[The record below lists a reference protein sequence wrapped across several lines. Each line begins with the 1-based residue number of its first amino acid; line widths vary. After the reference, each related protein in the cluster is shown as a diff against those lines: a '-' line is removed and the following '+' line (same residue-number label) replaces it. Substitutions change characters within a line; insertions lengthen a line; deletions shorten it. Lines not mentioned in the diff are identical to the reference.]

1 MSYADLYLSAPTASQ
16 EGKNKDPDVYVFG
29 IPFDAT
35 CSYKPGTRFGPNAL
49 RHAFV
54 NIEINSTRYD
64 VQLEDLTIEDLGNTK
79 FTVNSSAMLD
89 MVGKITGE
97 VIAKNKQT
105 VILGGEH
112 LLTFGT
118 FMSMPDDTPLV
129 VFDAHYDLRDE
140 FTDTKFSHATFLR
153 RVIEKRGAGNI
164 VHVGARGFSAEEADF
179 RNKMNLKSI
188 AGKELLNGNG
198 IKLFKDAISSFDN
211 MYVSIDLDVV
221 DPAFAPGV
229 GTSEALGI
237 TSQQLMDL
245 VYVMEDKKIK
255 CFDIVEL
262 SPPYDTAGTTATLA
276 AKLMAEIIIMNA
288 RH

>member
-1 MSYADLYLSAPTASQ
+1 MSYVDLYLTPPTASQ
-16 EGKNKDPDVYVFG
+16 QGRNKEPDVYMFG

-49 RHAFV
+49 REAFV
-54 NIEINSTRYD
+54 NVEINSTRYN
-64 VQLEDLTIEDLGNTK
+64 VQLESLTIEDLGNLK
-79 FTVNSSAMLD
+79 FTVNPCNMLD
-89 MVGKITGE
+89 MVGKVTNE

-118 FMSMPDDTPLV
+118 FMGMPEDTPLV

-140 FTDTKFSHATFLR
+140 FTDTKLSHATFLR
-153 RVIEKRGAGNI
+153 RVIEKRGTGNM
-164 VHVGARGFSAEEADF
+164 VHVGARGFGMEEVEF
-179 RNKMNLKSI
+179 RDRMNLKSI
-188 AGKELLNGNG
+188 SGKELLNGNG
-198 IKLFKDAISSFDN
+198 MKIFKDTISSFDN
-211 MYVSIDLDVV
+211 IYVSIDLDVV

-229 GTSEALGI
+229 GTPETLGI

-245 VYVMEDKKIK
+245 VYVMEDKRIR

-262 SPPYDTAGTTATLA
+262 SPPYDNGATAALA
-276 AKLMAEIIIMNA
+276 VKLITEMIVMNSGY
-288 RH
+288 

>member
-1 MSYADLYLSAPTASQ
+1 MGYVDLYLAAPTASQ
-16 EGKNKDPDVYVFG
+16 QGKNKEPDVYVFG

-54 NIEINSTRYD
+54 NIEINSARYD
-64 VQLEDLTIEDLGNTK
+64 IELEDFTIEDLGNVK
-79 FTVNSSAMLD
+79 FTVNSSVMLD
-89 MVGKITGE
+89 IAGKVTSE
-97 VIAKNKQT
+97 VVAKNKQT

-118 FMSMPDDTPLV
+118 FTSMPENTPLI

-153 RVIEKRGAGNI
+153 RIIEKRGSGDI
-164 VHVGARGFSAEEADF
+164 VHIGARGFSAEEADF
-179 RNKMNLKSI
+179 RDKMKLKSI
-188 AGKELLNGNG
+188 SGKELLNGDG
-198 IKLFKDAISSFDN
+198 KKLFKDAISTFDS
-211 MYVSIDLDVV
+211 MYVSIDLDIV

-229 GTSEALGI
+229 GTLEALGI

-255 CFDIVEL
+255 CLDIVEL
-262 SPPYDTAGTTATLA
+262 SPPYDTGATAVLA
-276 AKLMAEIIIMNA
+276 AKLMAEIIIMNS

>member
-1 MSYADLYLSAPTASQ
+1 MSYVDLYLAAPTASQ
-16 EGKNKDPDVYVFG
+16 QGKNKEPDVYVFG

-54 NIEINSTRYD
+54 NIEINSTKYD
-64 VQLEDLTIEDLGNTK
+64 IELEDFTIEDLGNVK
-79 FTVNSSAMLD
+79 FTVNSSVMLD
-89 MVGKITGE
+89 ITAKVTSE

-118 FMSMPDDTPLV
+118 FMSMPKNTPLV

-153 RVIEKRGAGNI
+153 RVIEKRGSGDI
-164 VHVGARGFSAEEADF
+164 VHIGARGFSAEEADF
-179 RNKMNLKSI
+179 RDKMNLKSI
-188 AGKELLNGNG
+188 SSKELLNGDG
-198 IKLFKDAISSFDN
+198 IKVFKDAISTFDS
-211 MYVSIDLDVV
+211 MYVSIDLDIV

-229 GTSEALGI
+229 GTPEALGI

-262 SPPYDTAGTTATLA
+262 SPPYDTGATAVLA
-276 AKLMAEIIIMNA
+276 AKLMAEIIIMNS

>member
-1 MSYADLYLSAPTASQ
+1 MSYVDLYLAAPTASQ
-16 EGKNKDPDVYVFG
+16 QGKNKEPDVYVFG

-64 VQLEDLTIEDLGNTK
+64 IELEDFTIEDLGNVK
-79 FTVNSSAMLD
+79 FTVNSSVMLD
-89 MVGKITGE
+89 IAGKVTNE

-118 FMSMPDDTPLV
+118 FTSMPENTPLV

-153 RVIEKRGAGNI
+153 RVIEKRGSGDI
-164 VHVGARGFSAEEADF
+164 VHIGARGFSAEEADF
-179 RNKMNLKSI
+179 RDKMKLQSI
-188 AGKELLNGNG
+188 SGKELLNGDG
-198 IKLFKDAISSFDN
+198 IKLFKDAISTFDS
-211 MYVSIDLDVV
+211 MYVSVDLDIV

-229 GTSEALGI
+229 GTPEALGI

-262 SPPYDTAGTTATLA
+262 SPPFDTGATAVLA
-276 AKLMAEIIIMNA
+276 AKLMAEIIIMNS

>member
-262 SPPYDTAGTTATLA
+262 SPPYDAAGTTAALA

>member
-16 EGKNKDPDVYVFG
+16 EGKNKEPDVYVFG

-35 CSYKPGTRFGPNAL
+35 CSYKSGTRFGPNAL

-79 FTVNSSAMLD
+79 FTVNSSVMLD
-89 MVGKITGE
+89 MVEKITGE
-97 VIAKNKQT
+97 VIAKKKQT

-153 RVIEKRGAGNI
+153 RVIEKRGTGNI

-188 AGKELLNGNG
+188 ADKELLNGNG

-221 DPAFAPGV
+221 
-229 GTSEALGI
+229 
-237 TSQQLMDL
+237 
-245 VYVMEDKKIK
+245 
-255 CFDIVEL
+255 
-262 SPPYDTAGTTATLA
+262 
-276 AKLMAEIIIMNA
+276 
-288 RH
+288 

>member
-16 EGKNKDPDVYVFG
+16 EGKNKNPDVYVFG

-64 VQLEDLTIEDLGNTK
+64 VQLEDLTIEDLGNAK
-79 FTVNSSAMLD
+79 FTVNSSVMLD

-97 VIAKNKQT
+97 VIAKKKQT

-118 FMSMPDDTPLV
+118 FMSMPNDTPLV

-188 AGKELLNGNG
+188 SGKELLNGNG

-229 GTSEALGI
+229 GTPEALGI

-262 SPPYDTAGTTATLA
+262 SPPYDAAGTTAALA

>member
-1 MSYADLYLSAPTASQ
+1 MSYVDLYLAAPTASQ
-16 EGKNKDPDVYVFG
+16 QGKNKEPDVYVFG

-54 NIEINSTRYD
+54 NIEINSTRYNIE
-64 VQLEDLTIEDLGNTK
+64 LEDFTIEDLGNVK
-79 FTVNSSAMLD
+79 FTVNSSVMLD
-89 MVGKITGE
+89 IAGKVTGE

-118 FMSMPDDTPLV
+118 FTSMPENTPLV

-153 RVIEKRGAGNI
+153 RVIEKRGSGDI
-164 VHVGARGFSAEEADF
+164 VHIGARGFSAEEADF
-179 RNKMNLKSI
+179 RDKMKLQSI
-188 AGKELLNGNG
+188 SGKELLNGDG
-198 IKLFKDAISSFDN
+198 IKLFKDAISTFDS
-211 MYVSIDLDVV
+211 MYVSVDLDIV

-229 GTSEALGI
+229 GTPEALGI

-262 SPPYDTAGTTATLA
+262 SPPFDTGATAVLA
-276 AKLMAEIIIMNA
+276 AKLMAEIIIMNS

>member
-64 VQLEDLTIEDLGNTK
+64 VQLEDLTIEDLGNAK
-79 FTVNSSAMLD
+79 FTVNSSVMLD

-97 VIAKNKQT
+97 VIAKKKQT

-188 AGKELLNGNG
+188 SGKELLNGNG

-211 MYVSIDLDVV
+211 MYVSIDLDVM

-229 GTSEALGI
+229 GTPEALGI

-262 SPPYDTAGTTATLA
+262 SPPYDAAGTTAALA

>member
-1 MSYADLYLSAPTASQ
+1 MTYADLYLSAPTASQ
-16 EGKNKDPDVYVFG
+16 EGKNKEPDVYIFG

-49 RHAFV
+49 RYAFV
-54 NIEINSTRYD
+54 NIEINSTRYY

-79 FTVNSSAMLD
+79 FTVNSSVMLD
-89 MVGKITGE
+89 MAGKITGE
-97 VIAKNKQT
+97 VVAKKKQT

-118 FMSMPDDTPLV
+118 LMSMPDDTPLV

-188 AGKELLNGNG
+188 SGKELLNGNG

-229 GTSEALGI
+229 GTPEALGI

-262 SPPYDTAGTTATLA
+262 SPPYDTAGATAALA

>member
-1 MSYADLYLSAPTASQ
+1 MSYVDLYLAAPTASQ
-16 EGKNKDPDVYVFG
+16 QGKNKEPDVYVFG

-54 NIEINSTRYD
+54 NIEINSTRYNIE
-64 VQLEDLTIEDLGNTK
+64 LEDFTIEDLGNVK
-79 FTVNSSAMLD
+79 FTVNSSVMLD
-89 MVGKITGE
+89 IAGKVTGE

-118 FMSMPDDTPLV
+118 FTSMPENTPLV

-153 RVIEKRGAGNI
+153 RVIEKRGSGDI
-164 VHVGARGFSAEEADF
+164 VHIGARGFSAEEADF
-179 RNKMNLKSI
+179 RDKMNLKSI
-188 AGKELLNGNG
+188 SSKELLNGDG
-198 IKLFKDAISSFDN
+198 IKVFKDAISTFDS
-211 MYVSIDLDVV
+211 MYVSIDLDIV

-229 GTSEALGI
+229 GTPEALGI

-262 SPPYDTAGTTATLA
+262 SPPYDTGATAVLA
-276 AKLMAEIIIMNA
+276 AKLMAEIIIMNS